1 MKKSIYF
8 ILCPVLSLYCG
19 MTMAVTP
26 PPANTIPSS
35 TTAFAQ
41 GEIEITN
48 NCRVSIIAPSKI
60 VRPATEATRADNVT
74 FTITQNQSCADIGSR
89 IAYWSEGNQSAF
101 KMVNKNNP
109 SIFYSFTNFTEAP
122 ATTTL
127 TGSKQY
133 SVAAKN
139 VKSVRVS
146 IPIPQAGVY
155 VPGQYTLGLN
165 AGLVIN

>member
-26 PPANTIPSS
+26 PPASTIPSS
-35 TTAFAQ
+35 TTAFAE

-48 NCRVSIIAPSKI
+48 NCRVTITTPRKI
-60 VRPATEATRADNVT
+60 VRPATEAPQADNVT

-89 IAYWSEGNQSAF
+89 IAYWSEGSQSTF
-101 KMVNKNNP
+101 RMVNKSNP
-109 SIFYSFTNFTEAP
+109 SLFYSFTNFSEAP
-122 ATTTL
+122 ATATL

-133 SVAAKN
+133 SLANKK
-139 VKSVRVS
+139 VKSVTVS
-146 IPIPQAGVY
+146 IPIPKSGVY
-155 VPGQYTLGLN
+155 VPGHYTLGLN

>member
-26 PPANTIPSS
+26 PPASTIPSS
-35 TTAFAQ
+35 TTAFAE

-48 NCRVSIIAPSKI
+48 NCRVTITTPRKI
-60 VRPATEATRADNVT
+60 VRPATEAPQADNVT

-89 IAYWSEGNQSAF
+89 IAYWSEGSQSVF
-101 KMVNKNNP
+101 RMVNKSNP
-109 SIFYSFTNFTEAP
+109 SLFYSFTNFSEAP

-133 SVAAKN
+133 SLANKK
-139 VKSVRVS
+139 VKSVTVS
-146 IPIPQAGVY
+146 IPIPKSGVY
-155 VPGQYTLGLN
+155 VPGHYTLGLN